1 MLRED
6 HMPDVIIYTADY
18 CPYCKA
24 AKEFLKSKGVSYQ
37 EIDVTHDQEKR
48 LDIAQR
54 SGQKTVPQIFI
65 NGKSMGGYSDL
76 KALDEKGELDKIL
89 TKLP

>member
-1 MLRED
+1 MSEIL
-6 HMPDVIIYTADY
+6 IYTADY

-24 AKEFLKSKGVSYQ
+24 AKEFLKSKGATYQ

-48 LDIAQR
+48 LDIAKR

-65 NGKSMGGYSDL
+65 NGKSIGGFSDL
-76 KALDEKGELDKIL
+76 KALDEKGKLDSL
-89 TKLP
+89 LGD

>member
-1 MLRED
+1 
-6 HMPDVIIYTADY
+6 MPNIIIYTADY

-24 AKEFLKSKGVSYQ
+24 AKEFLKSKGATYQ

-48 LDIAQR
+48 RDIAQR

-65 NGKSMGGYSDL
+65 NGKSIGGYSDL
-76 KALDEKGELDKIL
+76 KALDEKGELNKIL
-89 TKLP
+89 QKS